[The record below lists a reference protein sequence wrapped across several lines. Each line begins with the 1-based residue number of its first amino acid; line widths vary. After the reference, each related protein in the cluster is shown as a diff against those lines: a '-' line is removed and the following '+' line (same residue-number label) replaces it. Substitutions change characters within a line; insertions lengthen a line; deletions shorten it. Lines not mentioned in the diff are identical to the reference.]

1 MSWGCASVC
10 ACVRVYVRPRAEA
23 FSDRLIH
30 RRLIHREAEKR
41 NHFSFV
47 NKSFNTQC
55 NLTKFSRLLLLLLN
69 IIIDITNLIS
79 GTYTDF
85 RRLLC
90 AKSVT

>member
-23 FSDRLIH
+23 FSDRLAVDLYTV
-30 RRLIHREAEKR
+30 RQKKR

-85 RRLLC
+85 CRLLC